1 MPLIKREQV
10 PQMERLTVRME
21 KKLSEDLTAYCAYM
35 DSSRDYVI
43 SEAVKYIVY
52 RDKEFAKVDADSASR
67 TASETASERSSESA
81 SKTSPTKQQE
91 RAAGK

>member
-1 MPLIKREQV
+1 
-10 PQMERLTVRME
+10 MERLTVRME

-35 DSSRDYVI
+35 NSSRDYVI

-52 RDKEFAKVDADSASR
+52 RDKEFAKVDADSASK
-67 TASETASERSSESA
+67 TASETVSQSA
-81 SKTSPTKQQE
+81 PKTSATKQQE

>member
-1 MPLIKREQV
+1 MPLIKRERV
-10 PQMERLTVRME
+10 PEMERLTIRME

-52 RDKEFAKVDADSASR
+52 RDKEFAKVDADSASK
-67 TASETASERSSESA
+67 TASETASEPA
-81 SKTSPTKQQE
+81 PKTSVTKQQE